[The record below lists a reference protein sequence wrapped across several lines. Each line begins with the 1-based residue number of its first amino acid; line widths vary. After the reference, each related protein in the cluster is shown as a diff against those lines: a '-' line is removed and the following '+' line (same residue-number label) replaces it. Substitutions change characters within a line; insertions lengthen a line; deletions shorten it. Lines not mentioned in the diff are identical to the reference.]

1 MLWKLPMGSFINK
14 IKKLN
19 GFLPFLGLI
28 FVIVAH
34 HFTDIIY
41 FKFYPPIMNF
51 CIFSIFFFSLF
62 QKYTVIQKLALKME
76 PDITDVTLKYTRNLT
91 YIWAIFTFLNF
102 LVSIYTIF
110 LPKEIWALYN
120 GFISYFLVGFIFI
133 IEYIVRINF
142 KRKYGK

>member
-1 MLWKLPMGSFINK
+1 
-14 IKKLN
+14 
-19 GFLPFLGLI
+19 
-28 FVIVAH
+28 
-34 HFTDIIY
+34 
-41 FKFYPPIMNF
+41 
-51 CIFSIFFFSLF
+51 
-62 QKYTVIQKLALKME
+62 ME

-110 LPKEIWALYN
+110 LPKEIWVLYN
-120 GFISYFLVGFIFI
+120 GFISYFLVGLIFI